1 MDKFSP
7 RSAVVAGL
15 TMSVA
20 GGLALSIPQSI
31 AHTKLLERA
40 ADVKDEYDYIV
51 VGGGTAGLTVADRL
65 TESGESDL
73 IQAWNFHPPIPEL
86 AEEFDIR
93 YDESFWGKSSSIHAS
108 FPTFTWPMLR
118 NEVSAFGEIEGVE
131 YPVDSGAGEPGVF
144 WYPTSAD
151 PSTMTRS
158 LSRKGHWDRIEA
170 VRENYETITG
180 QKVLNVLFD
189 GETAAGVSFVGAN
202 STTAEGAQTV
212 KAKKEIIIAAG
223 TIHTPQI
230 LQRSGVG
237 AKSLLE
243 AAKVEVVVDLPGVGH
258 NFQDHPLGAGATF
271 GFTKFN
277 VHPDPSDL
285 QTNQTFI
292 NAARAEFDANK
303 TGPLTIASGNV
314 ACFLPLPVIAPD
326 TFEQIT
332 TAYESQDP
340 AAHLPAGTDATV
352 IAGYAAQQKALASAM
367 RSHGAAFYNLFL
379 RGAATESAFV
389 FLHPLSRGTIE
400 IDTADPFFKE
410 PVVDYRAL
418 SNPADVDIQVEFIRF
433 TRKYF
438 LETSLVEF
446 GPEER
451 APGANLT
458 TFEALSAAI
467 RAQVSPTTFHPVGT
481 AAMLPRELGGVVD
494 EKLLVYGVK
503 GLSVVDASV
512 QPDLPGAYT
521 QQTVY
526 AVAEKAA
533 DLIKARA

>member
-1 MDKFSP
+1 
-7 RSAVVAGL
+7 
-15 TMSVA
+15 
-20 GGLALSIPQSI
+20 
-31 AHTKLLERA
+31 
-40 ADVKDEYDYIV
+40 
-51 VGGGTAGLTVADRL
+51 
-65 TESGESDL
+65 
-73 IQAWNFHPPIPEL
+73 
-86 AEEFDIR
+86 
-93 YDESFWGKSSSIHAS
+93 
-108 FPTFTWPMLR
+108 
-118 NEVSAFGEIEGVE
+118 
-131 YPVDSGAGEPGVF
+131 
-144 WYPTSAD
+144 
-151 PSTMTRS
+151 
-158 LSRKGHWDRIEA
+158 
-170 VRENYETITG
+170 
-180 QKVLNVLFD
+180 
-189 GETAAGVSFVGAN
+189 
-202 STTAEGAQTV
+202 
-212 KAKKEIIIAAG
+212 
-223 TIHTPQI
+223 
-230 LQRSGVG
+230 
-237 AKSLLE
+237 
-243 AAKVEVVVDLPGVGH
+243 
-258 NFQDHPLGAGATF
+258 
-271 GFTKFN
+271 
-277 VHPDPSDL
+277 
-285 QTNQTFI
+285 
-292 NAARAEFDANK
+292 
-303 TGPLTIASGNV
+303 
-314 ACFLPLPVIAPD
+314 
-326 TFEQIT
+326 
-332 TAYESQDP
+332 
-340 AAHLPAGTDATV
+340 
-352 IAGYAAQQKALASAM
+352 M

-526 AVAEKAA
+526 AVAEKVSKVAMM
-533 DLIKARA
+533 